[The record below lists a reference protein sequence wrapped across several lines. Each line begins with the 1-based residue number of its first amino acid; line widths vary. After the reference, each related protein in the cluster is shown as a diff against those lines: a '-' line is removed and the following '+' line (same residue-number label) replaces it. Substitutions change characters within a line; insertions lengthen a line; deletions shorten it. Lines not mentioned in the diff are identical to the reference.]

1 MLMKMIEF
9 YCDYSMIT
17 TVIKVTWDK
26 VHIVLD
32 TTFLGN
38 IIQYMLNYI
47 SDKIHPSP
55 VNLEI
60 LAERL
65 KVLAEPKRLLILE
78 LIIQGRQCNCEL
90 GDALQMA
97 PNLISHHL
105 SKLRKVGLVHAERD
119 PLDSR
124 WIYYSVNRTALD
136 ELNATF
142 GAFFDQARIQ
152 PRHLT
157 CGPSAVVC
165 QSDGTIS
172 PPSKSLSEK
181 KRS

>member
-1 MLMKMIEF
+1 MISILDS
-9 YCDYSMIT
+9 YC
-17 TVIKVTWDK
+17 
-26 VHIVLD
+26 
-32 TTFLGN
+32 FAN
-38 IIQYMLNYI
+38 IIQRMLNYI
-47 SDKIHPSP
+47 SDEIHPSP

-105 SKLRKVGLVHAERD
+105 SKLRKVGLVNAERD

-124 WIYYSVNRTALD
+124 WIYYSVNIIALD
-136 ELNATF
+136 ELNAAF
-142 GAFFDQARIQ
+142 GVFFDPKRIQ

-165 QSDGTIS
+165 QSDQ
-172 PPSKSLSEK
+172 PSKIGVS
-181 KRS
+181 